1 MKFGTND
8 FDLFWVELGDCDIRD
23 VCIEILG
30 CEFGSQ
36 SRFTSRGMIFCFSY
50 LIFGWAFYF
59 SDRSQRVRLF
69 EVNVIP
75 VNNLESLLL
84 FETFRLLNH
93 GLFLGYIINFLH
105 HLIK

>member
-1 MKFGTND
+1 MLLKFGTYD

-30 CEFGSQ
+30 CELGSQ

-69 EVNVIP
+69 EVNVVP

-84 FETFRLLNH
+84 LNFSTSQSRSISRLYYQ
-93 GLFLGYIINFLH
+93 FFASFD
-105 HLIK
+105 